1 MPEEFLGRSER
12 FAPINPDE
20 IPEGVIMIY
29 GSEGELAE
37 FPEVHAKIKTA
48 R

>member
-1 MPEEFLGRSER
+1 LGPFRK

-29 GSEGELAE
+29 GSKGELAQ
-37 FPEVHAKIKTA
+37 FPEVQVKLQE
-48 R
+48 